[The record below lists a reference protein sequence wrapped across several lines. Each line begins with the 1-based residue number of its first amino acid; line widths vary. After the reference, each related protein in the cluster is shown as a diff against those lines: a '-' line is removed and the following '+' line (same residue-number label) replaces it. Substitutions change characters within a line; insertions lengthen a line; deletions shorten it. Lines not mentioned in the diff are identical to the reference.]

1 MWMVCCTVESVWC
14 VVVSYLC
21 CVVVSYLCC
30 VFGHGVCALGG
41 NVSGVGCGFCSSEG
55 TVGFVGVV
63 EPWVFVC
70 VCVVGKK
77 WLLSCVCCEDG
88 MFCLLWGVDG
98 ISL

>member
-1 MWMVCCTVESVWC
+1 M
-14 VVVSYLC
+14 
-21 CVVVSYLCC
+21 
-30 VFGHGVCALGG
+30 
-41 NVSGVGCGFCSSEG
+41 SGVGCGFCSSEG

-88 MFCLLWGVDG
+88 RNLCGIDRSLSTGAMRLGVCWGNVCVVAYKLCL
-98 ISL
+98 ISALG

>member
-1 MWMVCCTVESVWC
+1 M
-14 VVVSYLC
+14 
-21 CVVVSYLCC
+21 
-30 VFGHGVCALGG
+30 
-41 NVSGVGCGFCSSEG
+41 SGVGCGFCSSEG

-88 MFCLLWGVDG
+88 IVCGWSIEEGG
-98 ISL
+98 HPKCSLALSSL